1 MSTSTG
7 AMSNPEPAAPAAA
20 GAPAARGW
28 VRWARASVDP
38 LLALA
43 LGAGYLAALLASVRA
58 LGYARDE
65 GFYFY
70 AARVYGEW
78 FELLLSEPAEALR
91 GSTIDHYWRINHEH
105 PSLMKSL
112 FWASQ
117 HLLEGK
123 VLREL
128 GTSYRF
134 PTMLLAALS
143 VAVIFLWGRRVY
155 GRAGGVVAALCFACI
170 PRIFHHSHLACFDL
184 PIAAFWLFVAY
195 AYQRSFESRRWLWGV
210 GAGVLYGLALE
221 TKHNAWFLPVAFAAH
236 VLLWHVLGGRLWAR
250 RTWYRLRV
258 PSALLFLP
266 LLGPPLFYALWPWIW
281 RDTWARLEEYA
292 VFHLRHVYYNME
304 FLGQTYFQPPFPR
317 TYAWLMTAAT
327 VPAITL
333 WCAALGLAVAV
344 YQYFWREGGWGRLR
358 PGTAAHLEG
367 PPGAPAFAPPLV
379 ASNASLWL
387 LCAGVAYGPWVFDTT
402 PIFGGTKH
410 WITAYPFLALLA
422 GRGFAWLAEQLGL
435 LLAQAR
441 SGRFARWRPAAQGA
455 LAASILGAPAV
466 MTWQAHPWALSAY
479 TPLVGG
485 APGAATLGLNRSFWG
500 YTTGA
505 IQEQINELAP
515 QRARVFVHDTALDS
529 FAMLKDDGRLRSDLR
544 PSRSVSG
551 SALALYHHEQ
561 HMSRVEHMI
570 WVDYGTT
577 QPAHVGTHDGVPV
590 IWLYRRP
597 PR

>member
-1 MSTSTG
+1 MSIES
-7 AMSNPEPAAPAAA
+7 PAPAATPAPAAA
-20 GAPAARGW
+20 PRGGG
-28 VRWARASVDP
+28 WARFARACIDP

-43 LGAGYLAALLASVRA
+43 LGAGYLAMLLGTVHD
-58 LGYARDE
+58 LGYSRDE
-65 GFYFY
+65 GFYFH

-91 GSTIDHYWRINHEH
+91 GSAIAQYWQVNREH

-117 HLLEGK
+117 RLLDGTLLEE
-123 VLREL
+123 R

-143 VAVIFLWGRRVY
+143 VAVLFLWGRRVY
-155 GRAGGVVAALCFACI
+155 GRAGGVVAALAFACM
-170 PRIFHHSHLACFDL
+170 PRVFYHSHLACFDL
-184 PIAAFWLFVAY
+184 PITAFWLFVAY
-195 AYQRSFESRRWLWGV
+195 AYQRSFETRRWLWGV
-210 GAGVLYGLALE
+210 AAGVLYGLALE

-236 VLLWHVLGGRLWAR
+236 LLLWHLLQGRMLGAQAR

-258 PSALLFLP
+258 PSALPFMA
-266 LLGPPLFYALWPWIW
+266 LLGPLLFYALWPWIW
-281 RDTWARLEEYA
+281 QHTWTRLEEYA

-304 FLGQTYFQPPFPR
+304 FLGQTYFEPPFPR

-333 WCAALGLAVAV
+333 WSAALGLGVAIH
-344 YQYFWREGGWGRLR
+344 QYFGRERGWGRIR
-358 PGTAAHLEG
+358 AGSAAHLEG
-367 PPGAPAFAPPLV
+367 PPGAGAEQPPLG

-410 WITAYPFLALLA
+410 WMTAYPFLALLA
-422 GRGFAWLAEQLGL
+422 GRGFAWLAEQLTL
-435 LLAQAR
+435 WLAP
-441 SGRFARWRPAAQGA
+441 SGRLRRWHWPAQGA
-455 LAASILGAPAV
+455 LAACLVLAPAV
-466 MTWQAHPWALSAY
+466 MTWQAHPWGLSAY

-505 IQEQINELAP
+505 IQDQINELAP

-529 FAMLKDDGRLRSDLR
+529 FSMLQKDGRLRADLR
-544 PSRSVSG
+544 PWRSVSG
-551 SALALYHHEQ
+551 SSLALYHHEQ

-590 IWLYRRP
+590 IWLYQRP
-597 PR
+597 QR